1 MRNQKH
7 LDRNELQ
14 IYSDGVR
21 RHRLNKGETLFRR
34 TRYQHGS
41 VEREERRKGPAVWVY
56 RWWEEDINGK
66 LVHRKA
72 QVGDVKKYPTES
84 AAHSAADALRLTI
97 NNRCEHRNLRRTTIN
112 TLWEHYSQEE
122 LPLKALSTQDAYI
135 IYAKNWIVPRW
146 GNLPLEQVKTV
157 EVERW
162 LRAIGVA
169 DGTKA
174 KIKCVMSALFSH
186 AVRWEFCGHNPIS
199 SGIPVGTGGKRGPST
214 GVRISA
220 KRQRSPLVLSS
231 EQVKLGLAEL
241 EFRDQLLVF
250 LEGALGIR
258 QGELGA
264 LRWLSCDFDNMSISV
279 QHSYYWRR
287 GGNLKSTKTE
297 ASAKLLP
304 MHPSLKHSLQE
315 WRSQSLYNKPEDF
328 VFPSERLQGS
338 KLVRSSFSFEEENTA
353 RIQTNR
359 NHWSGLAHVST
370 FRRNDARGDGR
381 TSTHHPR
388 LLAAQQPSR
397 HEQVSAGDIEDQTLG
412 TRQIGRRYFADG
424 YFAEDKPNSMSAV
437 WNRSGT
443 GPFSFGA
450 YRPLTSPD
458 LLDVRVASA

>member
-1 MRNQKH
+1 M
-7 LDRNELQ
+7 
-14 IYSDGVR
+14 
-21 RHRLNKGETLFRR
+21 
-34 TRYQHGS
+34 
-41 VEREERRKGPAVWVY
+41 
-56 RWWEEDINGK
+56 
-66 LVHRKA
+66 HRKA

-162 LRAIGVA
+162 LRATGVA

-186 AVRWEFCGHNPIS
+186 AVRWEFCGYNPIS
-199 SGIPVGTGGKRGPST
+199 SGIPVGSGGKRGPST
-214 GVRISA
+214 GVRIGA
-220 KRQRSPLVLSS
+220 KRQRSPLVLSP

-304 MHPSLKHSLQE
+304 MHPSLKYSLQE

-338 KLVRSSFSFEEENTA
+338 KPLDLASVLKKKIQPAFR
-353 RIQTNR
+353 RIGITGVGW
-359 NHWSGLAHVST
+359 HT
-370 FRRNDARGDGR
+370 FRHSVGTMLAEMGEHQLTIRDYLRHSNLHVTNKYLQATSKTKRLAQDKLVDAIL
-381 TSTHHPR
+381 P
-388 LLAAQQPSR
+388 
-397 HEQVSAGDIEDQTLG
+397 
-412 TRQIGRRYFADG
+412 
-424 YFAEDKPNSMSAV
+424 
-437 WNRSGT
+437 T
-443 GPFSFGA
+443 GILPKTN
-450 YRPLTSPD
+450 LIQ
-458 LLDVRVASA
+458 

>member
-1 MRNQKH
+1 M
-7 LDRNELQ
+7 
-14 IYSDGVR
+14 
-21 RHRLNKGETLFRR
+21 
-34 TRYQHGS
+34 
-41 VEREERRKGPAVWVY
+41 
-56 RWWEEDINGK
+56 
-66 LVHRKA
+66 HRKV

-84 AAHSAADALRLTI
+84 AAHGAADALRLTI

-162 LRAIGVA
+162 LRATGVA
-169 DGTKA
+169 NGTKA

-199 SGIPVGTGGKRGPST
+199 SGIPVGSGGKRGPST

-220 KRQRSPLVLSS
+220 KRQSSPLVLSA
-231 EQVKLGLAEL
+231 EQVKMGLAGLEL
-241 EFRDQLLVF
+241 RDQLLVF
-250 LEGALGIR
+250 LDGALGIR

-264 LRWLSCDFDNMSISV
+264 LRWLDCDFENLSFSL

-287 GGNLKSTKTE
+287 GGHLKCTKTE

-304 MHPSLKHSLQE
+304 MHPSLKHALLE
-315 WRSQSLYNKPEDF
+315 WKSQSLYNQPEDF
-328 VFPSERLQGS
+328 IFPFRKTERQQTT
-338 KLVRSSFSFEEENTA
+338 RSSFSAQEEDSTCV
-353 RIQTNR
+353 QTDR
-359 NHWSGLAHVST
+359 HYGRGLAHVSALGW
-370 FRRNDARGDGR
+370 NHAGGDGR
-381 TSTHHPR
+381 TSAHNPR
-388 LLAAQQPSR
+388 LLAAQQPSC
-397 HEQVSAGDIEDQTLG
+397 HEQVPAGNIEDQTLG
-412 TRQIGRRYFADG
+412 TGQIGRRHFADG
-424 YFAEDKPNSMSAV
+424 YFAEDKPNPMSAV
-437 WNRSGT
+437 WNRSRM

-458 LLDVRVASA
+458 LPDARVASA